1 MATLRRQTPDLLLLL
16 AILALLGLGLVMV
29 ASAGSIKGLGKND
42 VFHYIKH
49 QIVFAA
55 VGLLG
60 LLFMMRFDYRH
71 LRKFVSPLAVLA
83 PVLLILVL
91 IFGTKING
99 ARNWIDLKFFNFQSS
114 EFAKLAMVIVIA
126 HYLTELGDN
135 VKRFRAGILIPMLY
149 TGFLALLIAK
159 SPDFGAVIVLL
170 MTFFCIL
177 FTSGVRVG
185 YLLAIFVP
193 AISGLMFAAVKLEY
207 IRNRIIG
214 FLHPD
219 KDPLGKGYQIL
230 QSLMALGSGGLFGVG
245 VGRSRAKFNYLPE
258 AHTDYIFSIVG
269 EELGLIGTVFV
280 VTMLFFIIWRGF
292 KAAMGAKDVFGTLL
306 GAGIVCMI
314 GTQAILNI
322 GVVTSS
328 LPVTGVTL
336 PLLSYGGSSL
346 IVTLTG
352 LGILLNISRQAK

>member
-1 MATLRRQTPDLLLLL
+1 
-16 AILALLGLGLVMV
+16 
-29 ASAGSIKGLGKND
+29 
-42 VFHYIKH
+42 
-49 QIVFAA
+49 
-55 VGLLG
+55 
-60 LLFMMRFDYRH
+60 
-71 LRKFVSPLAVLA
+71 
-83 PVLLILVL
+83 
-91 IFGTKING
+91 
-99 ARNWIDLKFFNFQSS
+99 
-114 EFAKLAMVIVIA
+114 MVIVIA

-292 KAAMGAKDVFGTLL
+292 KAAIGAKDVFGTLL